1 MSSLQRWLLVPCLA
15 PLAAVLLASAFN
27 SSGNTRLQLL
37 IWRSPPLPIGAWTAL
52 AGLTGAGLSAVSVL
66 LLVPTTPPLRRQ
78 RHHRWSDPDLNRRCV
93 RWSHHRPNGMCAN
106 QPPPWPFP
114 TGLFRNRTPKNEP
127 PHQNPP
133 PPRERLITPPQAQT
147 AGALIRILIGE
158 TRPTLTTVL
167 PEIRTR

>member
-1 MSSLQRWLLVPCLA
+1 MSPLQRWLLVPCLA

-78 RHHRWSDPDLNRRCV
+78 RHQPLKPPRPDPEMREVVTTTPQRDVREPAPTVAVPYRIVQKPRLEKRSTPSKPTTTSRSADPTASSSDGWGLDPDLD
-93 RWSHHRPNGMCAN
+93 W
-106 QPPPWPFP
+106 
-114 TGLFRNRTPKNEP
+114 
-127 PHQNPP
+127 
-133 PPRERLITPPQAQT
+133 
-147 AGALIRILIGE
+147 
-158 TRPTLTTVL
+158 
-167 PEIRTR
+167 

>member
-78 RHHRWSDPDLNRRCV
+78 RHQPLERPRPEPEMREVVTPPPQRDVREPAPTVAVPYRIVQKPHSEKRATPSEPSPPSRAVEPTHSSSDGWDLDPDLD
-93 RWSHHRPNGMCAN
+93 W
-106 QPPPWPFP
+106 
-114 TGLFRNRTPKNEP
+114 
-127 PHQNPP
+127 
-133 PPRERLITPPQAQT
+133 
-147 AGALIRILIGE
+147 
-158 TRPTLTTVL
+158 
-167 PEIRTR
+167 